1 MLRKPFGLPS
11 AMTSILALSSLIM
24 TRAVISTFVA
34 SAIALSLTAGSAF
47 ATPAD
52 EIKEASKLYQQN
64 RLDAAMTK
72 VNAAL
77 AQTPKDALGRFLKA
91 NIFIEQKR
99 VADAIQVLTGLTEDF
114 PELPEPYNN
123 LAALYASQG
132 NYEKAKAALELAIH
146 TNPSY
151 ATAHENLGD
160 IYAQLARREYDKA
173 LSLDK
178 GNATAQSKLAL
189 VKDLFA
195 PPRSSAPTQVA
206 KADPIKTAPA
216 VIATPTTVAAPTPP
230 PAVTVA
236 AVKPNT
242 PPMAVAPPVV
252 VAAKPTPAPVTP
264 TAVKPAAPVTND
276 ADAQITAL
284 VRNWTS
290 AWSAQDVQRYL
301 AFYAPNFEAAEGVP
315 RKDWEAQRKQRIEA
329 PSSIKVDA
337 QINKITVNGN
347 EATVTLRQSY
357 RSNTLNNVA
366 SKTLKLVKSG
376 DRWMI
381 RSERSGS

>member
-1 MLRKPFGLPS
+1 MLRKPFGLRP
-11 AMTSILALSSLIM
+11 TLSSTPLIM
-24 TRAVISTFVA
+24 TRAVISTLAA
-34 SAIALSLTAGSAF
+34 SALAFSITSGAALAA
-47 ATPAD
+47 PAD
-52 EIKEASKLYQQN
+52 DIKEASKLYQQN

-99 VADAIQVLTGLTEDF
+99 FNDAIQVLTGLTEDF

-178 GNATAQSKLAL
+178 GNATAQSKLSL

-195 PPRSSAPTQVA
+195 PPRSGASTVAATTAPTVAPVPAPVAPQPVAVA
-206 KADPIKTAPA
+206 KPSPPPVATTITAPA
-216 VIATPTTVAAPTPP
+216 ATVAA
-230 PAVTVA
+230 
-236 AVKPNT
+236 
-242 PPMAVAPPVV
+242 
-252 VAAKPTPAPVTP
+252 AKPQTAPATQ
-264 TAVKPAAPVTND
+264 AATG
-276 ADAQITAL
+276 ADAQITSL
-284 VRNWTS
+284 VRDWTS
-290 AWSAQDVQRYL
+290 AWSSQNVQGYL
-301 AFYAPNFEAAEGVP
+301 SFYAPNFEPADGVS
-315 RKDWEAQRKQRIEA
+315 RKTWASQRKQRIEA
-329 PSSIKVDA
+329 PSSIKVSA
-337 QINKITVNGN
+337 QITKISVDGN
-347 EATVTLRQSY
+347 EATVNLRQSY
-357 RSNTLNNVA
+357 QSNVLSNVA
-366 SKTLKLVKSG
+366 NKTLKLVKSADG
-376 DRWMI
+376 WKI
-381 RSERSGS
+381 RAERSGA

>member
-1 MLRKPFGLPS
+1 MLRKPFGLPP
-11 AMTSILALSSLIM
+11 TLSSTPLIM
-24 TRAVISTFVA
+24 TRAVISTLAA
-34 SAIALSLTAGSAF
+34 SALAFSIISGAALAG
-47 ATPAD
+47 PAD
-52 EIKEASKLYQQN
+52 DIKEASKLYQQN

-99 VADAIQVLTGLTEDF
+99 FNDAIQVLTGLTEDF

-178 GNATAQSKLAL
+178 GNATAQSKLSL

-195 PPRSSAPTQVA
+195 PPRSGTSTVAATTAPTVAPVSAPVSPPPVAVA
-206 KADPIKTAPA
+206 KPTPPPVATTVTAPA
-216 VIATPTTVAAPTPP
+216 TTVAATKPQ
-230 PAVTVA
+230 A
-236 AVKPNT
+236 APQT
-242 PPMAVAPPVV
+242 APQ
-252 VAAKPTPAPVTP
+252 
-264 TAVKPAAPVTND
+264 TAPAAQQATG
-276 ADAQITAL
+276 ADAQITSL
-284 VRNWTS
+284 VRDWTS
-290 AWSAQDVQRYL
+290 AWSSQNVQSYL
-301 AFYAPNFEAAEGVP
+301 SFYAPNFEPADGVS
-315 RKDWEAQRKQRIEA
+315 RKTWASQRKQRIEA
-329 PSSIKVDA
+329 PSSIKVSA
-337 QINKITVNGN
+337 QITKISVDGN
-347 EATVTLRQSY
+347 EATVNLRQSY
-357 RSNTLNNVA
+357 QSNVLSNVA
-366 SKTLKLVKSG
+366 NKTLKLVKSADG
-376 DRWMI
+376 WKI
-381 RSERSGS
+381 RAERSGA